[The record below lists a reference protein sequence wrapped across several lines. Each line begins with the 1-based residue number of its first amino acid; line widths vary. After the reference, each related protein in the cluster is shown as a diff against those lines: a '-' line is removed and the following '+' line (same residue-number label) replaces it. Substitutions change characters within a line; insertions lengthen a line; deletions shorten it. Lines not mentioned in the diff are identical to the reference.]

1 MFSFFHRHGNSKS
14 GFTLI
19 EMMVVLG
26 VLGTL
31 IAFSSVNLVKYQTTN
46 LLQTTLSTVAADI
59 QNQRLKSM
67 NGDTQGRVTTDA
79 YGVYIQSS
87 SYTLFRGAS
96 YVAETSGNVTIPM
109 ASPMVLSTTFPSN
122 QFVYSKGT
130 GEIASFDSA
139 RNTIT
144 VRNATTNEQ
153 IVLTF
158 NRYGTIISGLP

>member
-1 MFSFFHRHGNSKS
+1 MFSLFHLHGNARS

-31 IAFSSVNLVKYQTTN
+31 IAFSSVNLVGYQGKN
-46 LLQTTLSTVAADI
+46 LLQTTLSTVVGDI
-59 QNQRLKSM
+59 QNQRLKSL
-67 NGDTQGRVTTDA
+67 NGDTQGQVTTNS

-87 SYTLFRGAS
+87 SYTLFRGTT
-96 YVAETSGNVTIPM
+96 YVAGASGNIVIPV
-109 ASPMVLSTTFPSN
+109 AAPMTLSTTFPSS

-130 GEIASFDSA
+130 GEIASFNSA
-139 RNTIT
+139 QNTIT
-144 VRNATTNEQ
+144 VRNSTTNEQ
-153 IVLTF
+153 IVITF

>member
-1 MFSFFHRHGNSKS
+1 MVSLLHLQGNVRS

-31 IAFSSVNLVKYQTTN
+31 IAFSSVNLVGYQSKN
-46 LLQTTLSTVAADI
+46 LLQTTLSSVAGDI

-67 NGDTQGRVTTDA
+67 NGDAQGQSTTSA

-87 SYTLFRGAS
+87 SYTLFRGSTYA
-96 YVAETSGNVTIPM
+96 AGASGNVVIPV
-109 ASPMVLSTTFPSN
+109 ASPMVLSTTFPSS

-130 GEIASFDSA
+130 GEIASFDNA

-144 VRNATTNEQ
+144 VRNSSTNEQ
-153 IVLTF
+153 SVITF